1 MDALRGWTSFGTPS
15 RGMQDIDRLFREFH
29 APIVRYLTRQLNDAD
44 LAEELAQETFVRALR
59 YGQANERATDVR
71 AANAHIANEHLT
83 NANTTS
89 KPVANERAWL
99 FAVATNLIRDTIRRD
114 TRRRRHLV
122 ALRAELAEVES
133 EPQEVS
139 PEELRRAAMAQQALQ
154 NIPERD
160 RAALF
165 MSQEGLNYQEIAAA
179 LGLSVQS
186 VGTTLTRARKKVVQ
200 GYETLSRTNESGGA
214 HVAS

>member
-1 MDALRGWTSFGTPS
+1 MLLTPA
-15 RGMQDIDRLFREFH
+15 RFMQDIERLFREFH
-29 APIVRYLTRQLNDAD
+29 SPIVRYLTRQLNDAD

-59 YGQANERATDVR
+59 HG
-71 AANAHIANEHLT
+71 
-83 NANTTS
+83 
-89 KPVANERAWL
+89 PVTNERAWL
-99 FAVATNLIRDTIRRD
+99 FAVATNLIRDTIRRN
-114 TRRRRHLV
+114 TRQRKHLV
-122 ALRAELAEVES
+122 ALHAELTHDESQLLSS
-133 EPQEVS
+133 EPDEVS
-139 PEELRRAAMAQQALQ
+139 PEELRQAAMAQQALEH
-154 NIPERD
+154 IPERD

-200 GYETLSRTNESGGA
+200 SYETLASENGGA

>member
-1 MDALRGWTSFGTPS
+1 MP
-15 RGMQDIDRLFREFH
+15 DIERLFRDH
-29 APIVRYLTRQLNDAD
+29 HTPIVRYLTRQLNDAD
-44 LAEELAQETFVRALR
+44 VAEELAQETFVRAMR
-59 YGQANERATDVR
+59 YLQSS
-71 AANAHIANEHLT
+71 
-83 NANTTS
+83 S
-89 KPVANERAWL
+89 KPVSNERAWL
-99 FAVATNLIRDTIRRD
+99 FAVATNLVRDAVRRD
-114 TRRRRHLV
+114 ARQRKHLE
-122 ALRAELAEVES
+122 ALRAELDDVEP
-133 EPQEVS
+133 ELAEVS
-139 PEELRRAAMAQQALQ
+139 PEELHRAALAQQALH

-200 GYETLSRTNESGGA
+200 GYEALAHNSSRGGA

>member
-15 RGMQDIDRLFREFH
+15 HGMQDIDRLFREFH

-59 YGQANERATDVR
+59 YGRSASEH
-71 AANAHIANEHLT
+71 AAN
-83 NANTTS
+83 
-89 KPVANERAWL
+89 KPIANERAWL
-99 FAVATNLIRDTIRRD
+99 FAIATNLIRDLIRRE
-114 TRRRRHLV
+114 TRQRRHLV
-122 ALRAELAEVES
+122 ALCAELEQVDSGPE
-133 EPQEVS
+133 EIS
-139 PEELRRAAMAQQALQ
+139 PEDLRQAALAQQALQ

-200 GYETLSRTNESGGA
+200 SFESLSRQSDSGGA